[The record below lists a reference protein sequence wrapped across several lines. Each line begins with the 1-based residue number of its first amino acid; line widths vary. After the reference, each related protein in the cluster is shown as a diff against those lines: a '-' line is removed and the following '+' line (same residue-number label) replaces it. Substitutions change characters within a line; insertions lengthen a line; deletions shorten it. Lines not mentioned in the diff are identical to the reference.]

1 MCYGYG
7 WSSLP
12 FFGGRF
18 FSGGIIM
25 MILFTILVILAII
38 FTVNY
43 IKKSSTN
50 DNESAFDILKKK
62 YASGEITKE
71 EYEEKK
77 ELLS

>member
-1 MCYGYG
+1 MCFG
-7 WSSLP
+7 WGLLP
-12 FFGGRF
+12 FLRGRF
-18 FSGGIIM
+18 FPGGIIV

-43 IKKSSTN
+43 VKKT
-50 DNESAFDILKKK
+50 DKKEYESAFDILKKK

-77 ELLS
+77 QNIL